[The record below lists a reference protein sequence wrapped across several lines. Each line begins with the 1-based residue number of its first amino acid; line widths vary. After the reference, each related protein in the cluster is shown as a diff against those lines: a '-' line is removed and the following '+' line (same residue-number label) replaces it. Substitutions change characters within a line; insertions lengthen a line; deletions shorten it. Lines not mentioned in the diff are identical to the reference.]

1 MAVVFDILRLN
12 MGRARNLLANFLA
25 YVLLFVI
32 LLPLTAS
39 AANSPTAPFSLEVTP
54 SPIVETVKPAERKTI
69 ELRIR
74 NAGNGIEKLR
84 MELRDFETS
93 SQGEVSLNDSAPR
106 DLEKWVT
113 FSNPQFEIKSGEWF
127 TQTVILDVP
136 NEAAFSY
143 GFAILIS
150 RVEKATPAP
159 GQANLQGSVAVFT
172 LINVDR
178 LGAKR
183 SFSVES
189 FQTSRRL
196 YEYLPAS
203 FSYTIKNTGNAI
215 VRPEG
220 NIFIQRTSSSQPIS
234 VLKLNEA
241 NSYIIPETSRTFRNQ
256 WSSGFPVFQEKKSA
270 DNAQAQ
276 MVLHWDLSQA
286 QEFRFGHYVAKMVAI
301 YNDGQRDVP
310 IEAEVGFW
318 VIPWKIMALGLVVVA
333 ILVIGLVA
341 IIKKAVK
348 IGRHA
353 HRNHSSE

>member
-1 MAVVFDILRLN
+1 MVFDILGLN
-12 MGRARNLLANFLA
+12 MGYTRNPLAKLLVC
-25 YVLLFVI
+25 VLLCMAA
-32 LLPLTAS
+32 LTLSVS
-39 AANSPTAPFSLEVTP
+39 AANSPTTPFSLEVAP
-54 SPIVETVKPAERKTI
+54 SPIVETVKPASRKTV

-74 NAGNGIEKLR
+74 NAGNSTEKLK

-93 SQGEVSLNDSAPR
+93 SKGEVTLHESSPQ
-106 DLEKWVT
+106 DLEKWVN
-113 FSNPQFEIKSGEWF
+113 FSSPQFEIKSGEWF
-127 TQTVILDVP
+127 TQTVTLDVP
-136 NEAAFSY
+136 SDAAFSY

-150 RVEKATPAP
+150 RVEKAAPIP
-159 GQANLQGSVAVFT
+159 GQANIQGSVAVFT

-178 LGAKR
+178 PGAKR

-189 FQTSRRL
+189 FETNRRL
-196 YEYLPAS
+196 YEYLPAT

-241 NSYIIPETSRTFRNQ
+241 GSYVVPETSRTFNSL
-256 WSSGFPVFQEKKSA
+256 WSDGFPVFQQQKSA
-270 DNAQAQ
+270 DNAQARL
-276 MVLHWDLSQA
+276 VLRWDLSQA
-286 QEFRFGHYVAKMVAI
+286 QKLRFGHYVAKMVAV

-318 VIPWKIMALGLVVVA
+318 VIPWKIMVLGLVVLAVL
-333 ILVIGLVA
+333 IIGLVA
-341 IIKKAVK
+341 IAKKAIK

-353 HRNHSSE
+353 HKNHSPEE